1 MEKATMKLNS
11 IGRALLV
18 STLPATVLLAQNEQQ
33 RLNEAMQMQRGIYS
47 QDAAGDLDKAIE
59 IYRELAGPRTSD
71 RALAAEAQYRL
82 SQALLQKGDMIAAS
96 DALVQLAANFPDQ
109 TERVSSLAGS
119 ETLADLRGVALL
131 GARFG
136 GGGAAPGTAPS
147 GQTEAE
153 ALAALERRML
163 EMQLVAAMP
172 NAAYDRDFVAGGT
185 LTLTTVVENLSW
197 TNPQSWL
204 RVSEGATKWNLLLP
218 APNRLL
224 RLGMTRESLPVGT
237 QVRVV
242 LTMDARNEP
251 LPDGSSLG
259 RVEQIVRLPDEMT
272 IFDRAEMLAES
283 ERALNELR
291 EVERAIVA
299 ERALA
304 QERAAQP

>member
-1 MEKATMKLNS
+1 MKLNS
-11 IGRALLV
+11 IGGALLV
-18 STLPATVLLAQNEQQ
+18 STLLAAPATVLLAQNEQQ

-47 QDAAGDLDKAIE
+47 EDSAGDLDGAIA

-109 TERVSSLAGS
+109 TERIGALAGNS
-119 ETLADLRGVALL
+119 STNIYGVPRPGSRMGGRGPIA
-131 GARFG
+131 
-136 GGGAAPGTAPS
+136 GAAPGAAPTI
-147 GQTEAE
+147 GLQYTNELE
-153 ALAALERRML
+153 ALADLERRML

-172 NAAYDRDFVAGGT
+172 SAVYDRDFVAGGT

-218 APNRLL
+218 APNRLI
-224 RLGMTRESLPVGT
+224 RLGMTRESLPVDT

-259 RVEQIVRLPDEMT
+259 RVEQIVKLPDEVT
-272 IFDRAEMLAES
+272 IFDRAVVI
-283 ERALNELR
+283 R
-291 EVERAIVA
+291 
-299 ERALA
+299 
-304 QERAAQP
+304 